1 MKVFN
6 LFLLIIRRIQI
17 FSNMNVNQLEIQIIV
32 WINNCKDT
40 PFLIQHYHEN
50 PSLKIK
56 INLLNLNQ
64 MKLKIMRQP
73 LKKKCHSSNHRL
85 WKKVNVYNNNILSYY
100 NIQRNVTHL
109 ILRIIWIIWSKSY
122 TLTEKVSF
130 RSMEAQK
137 FLHQH

>member
-17 FSNMNVNQLEIQIIV
+17 FNNMNVNQLEIQIIV

-40 PFLIQHYHEN
+40 PFLIQHNLEN

-64 MKLKIMRQP
+64 MKLKIMCQP

-100 NIQRNVTHL
+100 NILRNVTHL
-109 ILRIIWIIWSKSY
+109 ILWIIWIIWSKSY
-122 TLTEKVSF
+122 TLTEKVSY
-130 RSMEAQK
+130 RSMEVQK